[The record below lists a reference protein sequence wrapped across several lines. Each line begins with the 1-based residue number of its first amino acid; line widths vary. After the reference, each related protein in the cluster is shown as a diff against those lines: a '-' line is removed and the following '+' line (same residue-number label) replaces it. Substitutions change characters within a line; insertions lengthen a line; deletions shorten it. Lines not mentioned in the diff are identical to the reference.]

1 MKYVVRNL
9 HVLVLAVLAAF
20 AISPYAI
27 AHPGHGVE
35 EHGVAHWLFAP
46 THGGVLL
53 FVLAVCLFSVVLQPS
68 RRRHQSVRSR

>member
-9 HVLVLAVLAAF
+9 HVLVLAGLVAF
-20 AISPYAI
+20 AISPSAI

-53 FVLAVCLFSVVLQPS
+53 FVLAVCLVSVVLQFA
-68 RRRHQSVRSR
+68 RRKYESVRSR

>member
-9 HVLVLAVLAAF
+9 HVLVLAGLVSF
-20 AISPYAI
+20 AISRSAI

-46 THGGVLL
+46 THGGIFL
-53 FVLAVCLFSVVLQPS
+53 FVLAVCLAFVVLQSS
-68 RRRHQSVRSR
+68 RRRYQSVSSR